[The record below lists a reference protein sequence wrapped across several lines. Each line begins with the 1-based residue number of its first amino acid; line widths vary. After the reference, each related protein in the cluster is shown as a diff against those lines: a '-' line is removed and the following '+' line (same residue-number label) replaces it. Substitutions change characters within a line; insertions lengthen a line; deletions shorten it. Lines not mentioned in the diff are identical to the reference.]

1 MRKRLITL
9 ISAGSMALF
18 LVTACAEEG
27 EAVNSATAAE
37 KNASSSAKVADSGI
51 QGDSLMSQPVDFST
65 PENVEKSLQGI
76 REKEGDKAYNQIKNA
91 MQYLMVYDLSVG
103 NNEEKLYK
111 KLDGRT
117 PEQIIAKMKR

>member
-9 ISAGSMALF
+9 ISAGTMALF

-27 EAVNSATAAE
+27 KDVGGTTPE
-37 KNASSSAKVADSGI
+37 KSGSSSVKVADAGN
-51 QGDSLMSQPVDFST
+51 QGDSLMNQPVNFST
-65 PENVEKSLQGI
+65 PEDVEKTLQNI
-76 REKEGDKAYNQIKNA
+76 REKEGGTAYNQLKNA
-91 MQYLMVYDLSVG
+91 MQYILVYDLSVG
-103 NNEEKLYK
+103 NNEEKMYK

>member
-9 ISAGSMALF
+9 ISAGAMALF

-27 EAVNSATAAE
+27 EDVNSATALE
-37 KNASSSAKVADSGI
+37 KNASNAAKVADSGI

-65 PENVEKSLQGI
+65 PENVEKTLQGI